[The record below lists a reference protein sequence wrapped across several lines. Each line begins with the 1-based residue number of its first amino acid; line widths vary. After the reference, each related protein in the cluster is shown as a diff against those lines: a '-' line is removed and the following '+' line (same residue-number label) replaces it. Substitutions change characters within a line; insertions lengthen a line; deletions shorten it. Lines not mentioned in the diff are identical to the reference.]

1 LRSNAKTNE
10 PGAYPPIFSP
20 MLYSLRLCPFH
31 KSKRT
36 SPKLGTSTTVT
47 RCRSSPMPTR
57 MPWHLQLEPTSRKN
71 KEVLKAEI
79 MLPWT
84 PRRPLSRFL
93 ATNPASQL
101 HHLPIVFNLPPL
113 IYASYSCANGGIKT
127 FATFDPLALFCE
139 YPTRLALQADRYRFA
154 RRRSGPQCQDQMTWS
169 SSCLL
174 ELLDQALCHT
184 RR

>member
-1 LRSNAKTNE
+1 
-10 PGAYPPIFSP
+10 
-20 MLYSLRLCPFH
+20 MLYSLRLYPFH

-36 SPKLGTSTTVT
+36 SPKLGTTTTVT
-47 RCRSSPMPTR
+47 RCRSSPMSTR

-71 KEVLKAEI
+71 EEVLKAEI

-101 HHLPIVFNLPPL
+101 HHLPIVFNLPPRT
-113 IYASYSCANGGIKT
+113 YASHNCLNGEIET
-127 FATFDPLALFCE
+127 SVTFDPLALFCE
-139 YPTRLALQADRYRFA
+139 YPYPACSISRSLSLREK
-154 RRRSGPQCQDQMTWS
+154 RSGPQCQDQTIWN